1 MVCLCSKSSVAL
13 IFCAVNGLS
22 QMPPPH
28 PPGQFPQ
35 DNTMPNVSAPV
46 SALWISGGVQS
57 GKSTRLVTEL
67 KTWITQAHLPGTAPY
82 TRRGELARR
91 VLIMAA
97 NAENGQRLRE
107 KITQTIG
114 LGLPLTV
121 TTPLGFFPEEVILF
135 WPLIVQQLGIPGLM
149 PLRLQAETEQYLA
162 LKLWQP
168 ELESGVFRAISESS
182 ALVVQNLINLIELAA
197 FTGIPGSALGE
208 LLVER
213 GDYAPELG
221 AAVNQAIARWRSWCL
236 ERGLLTYGILL
247 DLYGQVLLPQP
258 AYQAQ
263 LRQRYDAVLADDLD
277 NYPALARDLFQIL
290 LGQGMTGV
298 FTFNPAG
305 GCRLGLGADPDYLA
319 GLSAWCRIEDLPDI
333 DQSVLGQQ
341 PQALVSYWL
350 TDPRPELP
358 DTLQSLQTPSRM
370 QLLTTVAETINQ
382 AVQSAT
388 ITPAEIA
395 IIGPGLDA
403 IARYTLTQHLT
414 QAGIPLYALNDQRP
428 LISSPL
434 VRTILT
440 LLSLIYPECGRGLER
455 EAIAEMLVV
464 LFQEKGD
471 IDPVRA
477 GLLAD
482 HCFIP
487 DPDNPSLIA
496 ATEFSRWDRFG
507 YQTCQ
512 AYEGLRTWI
521 QDQQNQLADVPR
533 NPVFMMDRAIQRF
546 LWSRNLNYN
555 QILDLRKLLEI
566 SQHYW
571 DVQRR
576 LGQHSAE
583 GMPAYAD
590 YPAVATFF
598 RFIRT
603 APITTNPRLPRP
615 IPAVTLATT
624 FQYRNARLKHRWQFW
639 LDVGGPLWQNG
650 GLVTRWQSPLLLR
663 SPTGDHAAIWEDE
676 IARLQRLLVDLG
688 SRTTEKIYL
697 CHSDLAVN
705 GQEQMG
711 PLLGL
716 VELVNPVT

>member
-1 MVCLCSKSSVAL
+1 MSS
-13 IFCAVNGLS
+13 
-22 QMPPPH
+22 
-28 PPGQFPQ
+28 
-35 DNTMPNVSAPV
+35 TSAPAP
-46 SALWISGGVQS
+46 ALWICGGVQS
-57 GKSTRLVTEL
+57 GKTTRLVREL
-67 KTWITQAHLPGTAPY
+67 KTWINQTQLPGGTAYP
-82 TRRGELARR
+82 RRGELARK

-107 KITQTIG
+107 RISQTIG
-114 LGLPLTV
+114 QGLPLSV

-135 WPLIVQQLGIPGLM
+135 WPLIVQHLNIPGLM
-149 PLRLQAETEQYLA
+149 PVRLQAETEQYLA
-162 LKLWQP
+162 LKLWSP
-168 ELESGVFRAISESS
+168 ELDAGVFRAISES
-182 ALVVQNLINLIELAA
+182 APLVVQNLINLMELAA
-197 FTGIPGSALGE
+197 FAGLPLAGLGE
-208 LLVER
+208 LLVTR
-213 GDYAPELG
+213 ADYDPDLG
-221 AAVNQAIARWRSWCL
+221 AAITQAILQWRSWCL
-236 ERGLLTYGILL
+236 ARGLLTYGILL
-247 DLYGQVLLPQP
+247 ELYGQVLLPQ
-258 AYQAQ
+258 AHYQAQ

-277 NYPALARDLFQIL
+277 NYPALARDLFQVL
-290 LGQGMTGV
+290 LAQRVRGV
-298 FTFNPAG
+298 FTFNPSG

-319 GLSAWCRIEDLPDI
+319 GLAAFCRVEQLPDR
-333 DQSVLGQQ
+333 DQSVLGGD

-350 TDPRPELP
+350 TDARPQLP
-358 DTLQSLQTPSRM
+358 ETLQSLQTASRM
-370 QLLTTVAETINQ
+370 ELLTTVAGTITQ
-382 AVQSAT
+382 AVQSQT

-403 IARYTLTQHLT
+403 IARYILSQNLN

-434 VRTILT
+434 VRAILT
-440 LLSLIYPECGRGLER
+440 LLPLIYPECGRGLER

-464 LFQEKGD
+464 LFQEKGE

-496 ATEFSRWDRFG
+496 ATEFSRWDRLG

-533 NPVFMMDRAIQRF
+533 SPVFMMDRAIQRF

-576 LGQHSAE
+576 LAQHSTASS
-583 GMPAYAD
+583 PAYAD

-624 FQYRNARLKHRWQFW
+624 FQYRNSRLKHRWQFW

-663 SPTGDHAAIWEDE
+663 SPTGDHAEIWNDE
-676 IARLQRLLVDLG
+676 IARLQRLLVDIG
-688 SRTTEKIYL
+688 SRTTERIYL
-697 CHSDLAVN
+697 CHSELAVN

-716 VELVNPVT
+716 VELVNPVA

>member
-1 MVCLCSKSSVAL
+1 MSS
-13 IFCAVNGLS
+13 
-22 QMPPPH
+22 
-28 PPGQFPQ
+28 
-35 DNTMPNVSAPV
+35 TSAPAP
-46 SALWISGGVQS
+46 ALWIYGGVQS
-57 GKSTRLVTEL
+57 GKTTRLVREL
-67 KTWITQAHLPGTAPY
+67 KTWINQTQLPGTPAYLP
-82 TRRGELARR
+82 RGELARK

-107 KITQTIG
+107 RISQTIG
-114 LGLPLTV
+114 QGLPLSV

-135 WPLIVQQLGIPGLM
+135 WPLIVAQLTIPGLC
-149 PLRLQAETEQYLA
+149 PVRLQAETEQYLA
-162 LKLWQP
+162 LKLWEP
-168 ELESGVFRAISESS
+168 ELGAGVFRAIGES
-182 ALVVQNLINLIELAA
+182 APLVVQNLINLMELAA
-197 FTGIPGSALGE
+197 FAGLPLAELGE
-208 LLVER
+208 LLVTR
-213 GDYAPELG
+213 ADYEPDLG
-221 AAVNQAIARWRSWCL
+221 AAITQALWQWRSWCL

-247 DLYGQVLLPQP
+247 DLYGQVLFPHP
-258 AYQAQ
+258 EYQAQ

-277 NYPALARDLFQIL
+277 SYPALARDLFQIL
-290 LGQGMTGV
+290 LAQGLTGV

-319 GLSAWCRIEDLPDI
+319 GLADFCRVEHLPDL
-333 DQSVLGQQ
+333 DQSVLGAQ
-341 PQALVSYWL
+341 PQALVAYWL

-358 DTLQSLQTPSRM
+358 ETLQSLQTPSRM
-370 QLLTTVAETINQ
+370 QLLDTVADTIIQ
-382 AVQSAT
+382 AIQSET

-434 VRTILT
+434 VRAILT
-440 LLSLIYPECGRGLER
+440 LLALIYPECGRGLER
-455 EAIAEMLVV
+455 EGIAEMLVV
-464 LFQEKGD
+464 LFQDKGE

-487 DPDNPSLIA
+487 DPDNPSLMA
-496 ATEFSRWDRFG
+496 ATEFSRWDRLG
-507 YQTCQ
+507 YQACQ
-512 AYEGLRTWI
+512 AHEGLRTWI

-555 QILDLRKLLEI
+555 QILELRKLLEI

-576 LGQHSAE
+576 LGQHSAA

-590 YPAVATFF
+590 YPAVGTFF

-603 APITTNPRLPRP
+603 APVTTNPRLPRP

-624 FQYRNARLKHRWQFW
+624 LQYRNARLKHRWQFW

-663 SPTGDHAAIWEDE
+663 APPGDHAEIWNDE

-688 SRTTEKIYL
+688 SRTTERIYL
-697 CHSDLAVN
+697 CHSELAVN

-716 VELVNPVT
+716 VELVNPVA